1 MGEALPEADAVLIV
15 DSHCHVS
22 DRWYEPVEA
31 LLFQMDRAGVAQA
44 LLVQMLGQYDNAYQ
58 QECARRYRGRLASV
72 VAVDAASAGACDQL
86 RALAH
91 NGAVGVRLRPMARSP
106 GEDPL
111 AIWRTAQA
119 LSLAVSCVGNP
130 AAFCDP
136 AFAALVSELP
146 RLTVV
151 LEHLGGTSAP
161 DTDDS
166 SRAAR
171 IAVFEALARFP
182 NICLKLPG
190 LGELNPR
197 QSGWGTEALPFDT
210 DMPATLVEALRH
222 FGPRR
227 LMWGSD
233 FPPVSAREGYGLALA
248 LCRRAAAGL
257 DDTGREQIFGGTARR
272 VFRL

>member
-1 MGEALPEADAVLIV
+1 M
-15 DSHCHVS
+15 
-22 DRWYEPVEA
+22 EA
-31 LLFQMDRAGVAQA
+31 LLFQMDRVGVEQA
-44 LLVQMLGQYDNAYQ
+44 LLVQMLGQYDNTYQ

-72 VAVDAASAGACDQL
+72 VAVDAASAGACDEL

-91 NGAVGVRLRPMARSP
+91 EGAAGVRLRPMARSP

-111 AIWRTAQA
+111 AIWRTAQE
-119 LSLAVSCVGNP
+119 LGLAVSCVGNP
-130 AAFCDP
+130 AGFCDP

-146 RLTVV
+146 SLTIA

-161 DTDDS
+161 DADES

-171 IAVFEALARFP
+171 IAVFETLAPFP

-190 LGELNPR
+190 LGELSPR
-197 QSGWGTEALPFDT
+197 RSGWGTDDALPFDVA
-210 DMPATLVEALRH
+210 MPATLVEALRR
-222 FGPRR
+222 FGPGR

-248 LCRRAAAGL
+248 ACLGATAGL
-257 DDTGREQIFGGTARR
+257 DDAGRKQIFGGTARR
-272 VFRL
+272 LFRL